1 MVDWEKLHEKWD
13 EVPEEE
19 KKRIADLFR
28 AKTREKLAE
37 LFRKEPWAIFVY
49 EEATGE
55 TVTEV
60 RVKVK
65 VDAGETPG
73 EWFGEFYYNEFV
85 PTFWGSPT
93 TEGLKRYLETGEE
106 EVTPKENLKMT
117 DMSPEEIEE
126 ELKGLPWPFSHGE
139 PLRLFWKFPD
149 DVEFT
154 EKGKEQ
160 WDIYHRTYRREDLE
174 LMSVDELKRILRI
187 KGLSTVGKKEELVSR
202 ILGVPPPVAPPPAA
216 PPPAIPPP
224 VAPPPKP
231 PVKPPIPLVPEKGL
245 AKADEKRLL
254 TRFEALLLERSI
266 APPRWR
272 PMFEDALYD
281 WREALKDLPRDE
293 AVSKAFSEVERL
305 VGRVM
310 ELAKPPIKPPVAVPV
325 RPPEEVPPV
334 APPFIIAPAVAP
346 PPAVL
351 REYGMPFSY
360 FLCPACLGEMRE
372 TLVMRS
378 PYLETRLM
386 RMGIP
391 TKDSL
396 FFELCEEHKRKY
408 GGAFEHPPRDS
419 IQFWVGEAV
428 AKAEVDIAVLVGMGI
443 SEDYVRHCVRFY
455 EENKHLAV
463 Q

>member
-1 MVDWEKLHEKWD
+1 VVDWGRIYVEWD
-13 EVPEEE
+13 KVPEEE
-19 KKRIADLFR
+19 RKKILSLLRELP
-28 AKTREKLAE
+28 REKLAG
-37 LFRKEPWAIFVY
+37 LFRKEPAAASLYNEKI
-49 EEATGE
+49 EEFLK
-55 TVTEV
+55 V
-60 RVKVK
+60 RVKMK
-65 VDAGETPG
+65 VEAGKEP
-73 EWFGEFYYNEFV
+73 GEFYGIISYD
-85 PTFWGSPT
+85 TF
-93 TEGLKRYLETGEE
+93 EAAFF
-106 EVTPKENLKMT
+106 
-117 DMSPEEIEE
+117 MSPSIEAIKRTVEHPEETEPLDKREEFEMAGFSEEEIEE
-126 ELKGLPWPFSHGE
+126 ELKAMPWPFNTGIPITVTWTYPE
-139 PLRLFWKFPD
+139 
-149 DVEFT
+149 DVEFSPAA
-154 EKGKEQ
+154 KEV
-160 WDIYHRTYRREDLE
+160 WDIYHRTYKREDLE
-174 LMSVDELKRILRI
+174 LMKVDELKFILRI
-187 KGLSTVGKKEELVSR
+187 KRLSIAGGKEELISR
-202 ILGVPPPVAPPPAA
+202 ILGVPYVPPPAA
-216 PPPAIPPP
+216 PPV
-224 VAPPPKP
+224 VAPPPIPPPAKP
-231 PVKPPIPLVPEKGL
+231 PVKPPVPLVPEKGL

-254 TRFEALLLERSI
+254 TRFEALLLERAIS
-266 APPRWR
+266 PPRWR

-281 WREALKDLPRDE
+281 WREALKNLPRDE

-305 VGRVM
+305 VGRIM
-310 ELAKPPIKPPVAVPV
+310 ELAKPPMKPPIAVPV

-346 PPAVL
+346 PPAVM

-455 EENKHLAV
+455 DENKHLAV